1 LDPITLI
8 MLAVLA
14 LLIFFMFRNS
24 RKRSKDQAT
33 LQSTIVPGAKVMT
46 NFGVYGTILSIDE
59 EENEI
64 LLESTPGTVLA
75 VHRQTVAR
83 VVTPA
88 VETSTA
94 VEAPHDELSGEPEFG
109 ERTAE
114 STTTD
119 DTVVGD
125 IDIDGVDPKK
135 NSND

>member
-1 LDPITLI
+1 MDPITLI

-24 RKRSKDQAT
+24 RKRSKDQAN

-88 VETSTA
+88 ETSTA
-94 VEAPHDELSGEPEFG
+94 VEAPHDELTSEPEFG
-109 ERTAE
+109 ERVEDT
-114 STTTD
+114 STD
-119 DTVVGD
+119 GPTVVGD
-125 IDIDGVDPKK
+125 IDVDGVDPKK